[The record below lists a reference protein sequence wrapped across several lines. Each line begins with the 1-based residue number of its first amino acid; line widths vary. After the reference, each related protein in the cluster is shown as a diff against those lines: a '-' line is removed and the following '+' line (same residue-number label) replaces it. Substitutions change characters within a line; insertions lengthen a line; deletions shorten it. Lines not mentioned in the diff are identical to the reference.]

1 MAKHMTLDN
10 RQKICAGLEN
20 VETFG
25 VIAKRIG
32 KSETSVSREV
42 RNHRCVWDK
51 HPYGRSRNRCVKR
64 KDCDL
69 RNVCRDDCNRKCAA
83 CGQCAKSCP
92 MYEEEHCEKLNRPP
106 YVCNACP
113 LVNRCPLEKFRY
125 DPFHAQN
132 EYRTTLRESRE
143 GFNLTVNEL
152 ANIDT
157 NVTPLILQGQS
168 VNHVAVTLNTSLT
181 VSRRTIYRLIDKSA
195 LKARNIDLPRKCKL
209 KPRKGVKVQKKIDK
223 KCREGRTM
231 EDFRA
236 YMKQHP
242 EINPAQMDTVKGGEG
257 STKVLLTFSLQG
269 DYMPVFLRDANT
281 ALSVQEWFD
290 FLYEG
295 LGHDDFCAFFPV
307 ILTDN
312 GSEFSNPEALETAP
326 DGTQR
331 TKIFY
336 CDPMASWQKPNVER
350 CHEMYRKILPSGS
363 SLDEY
368 TQEDM
373 KLVASHVNSYAR
385 PSLGNKA
392 PMDMLAVYYGE
403 ERASKL
409 LRLLGHTRIA
419 PAEIILKPALLKH

>member
-1 MAKHMTLDN
+1 MTLDN

-51 HPYGRSRNRCVKR
+51 RPYGRSRNRCVKR

-409 LRLLGHTRIA
+409 LRLLGHMRIA